1 MTTTKTEEGGGPGE
15 GPTDAPV
22 SSDLPDQLAALGT
35 QGTPNDGRHWSP
47 GGGAIGSRLTVEA
60 ADRYATALAAA
71 LRADD
76 LAPAAR
82 TKLIAEVN
90 KLMEPAGL
98 AVIDALAPTGPDS
111 RDRALAAAD
120 ALADVLAVAPL
131 NPDHRSE
138 IWNAAHGPL
147 RRQELHLGRT
157 DRPARPE
164 RPPRP

>member
-22 SSDLPDQLAALGT
+22 PSNLPRLAALGT
-35 QGTPNDGRHWSP
+35 QGTPNDGRHWHP
-47 GGGAIGSRLTVEA
+47 GGGSIGSRLTVEA
-60 ADRYATALAAA
+60 ADRAGTALAAA
-71 LRADD
+71 LRSDD
-76 LAPAAR
+76 LDPAAR

-90 KLMEPAGL
+90 KLMAPAGL
-98 AVIDALAPTGPDS
+98 AVADGLAPTGPDS

-131 NPDHRSE
+131 NHDHRAE

-157 DRPARPE
+157 NQPARPG